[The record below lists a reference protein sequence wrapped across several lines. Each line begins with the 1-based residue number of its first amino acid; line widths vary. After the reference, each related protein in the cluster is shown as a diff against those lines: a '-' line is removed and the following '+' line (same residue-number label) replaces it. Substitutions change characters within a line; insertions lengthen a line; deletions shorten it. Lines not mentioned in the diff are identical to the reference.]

1 MAVEPS
7 MASNRAED
15 QHATEPPSSDVSVI
29 AHRGFA
35 GRYPENTRSAFAA
48 ASRSPEVDAV
58 ELDVMPTADG
68 EVVVFHDET
77 PARVTDAPA
86 AVRDRPV
93 WEFAYTDLRS
103 FEVLDSGDPV
113 PRLADVLA
121 AVPPN
126 VGVNVELKHPG
137 RPFVECGPLDPAT
150 LDEQRTVWADF
161 VASVLAVLDDHDH
174 EFLLSSFHEGA
185 VAAVRDADPTLPVA
199 TAFLESVVAGLA
211 VARRH
216 DVEYLHVPRNMVVG
230 TGLFNEP
237 YADGPYEAV
246 DLVDVA
252 REEGRRV
259 NVWTVTDRRQGP
271 ELARAGVDG
280 LITDVPGIRPP
291 KGRTGPVVEGTN

>member
-1 MAVEPS
+1 MDT
-7 MASNRAED
+7 NRAGGWGG
-15 QHATEPPSSDVSVI
+15 QGGAPTDVSVI

-35 GRYPENTRSAFAA
+35 GHHPENTRSAFAA
-48 ASRSPEVDAV
+48 ASQSPGVDAV

-93 WEFAYTDLRS
+93 WEFGYADLRS

-121 AVPPN
+121 VVPSN

-137 RPFVECGPLDPAT
+137 RPFLERGPLASSA
-150 LDEQRTVWADF
+150 LDEQRAVWADF
-161 VASVLAVLDDHDH
+161 VASVLAVLGDHDH

-185 VAAVRDADPTLPVA
+185 VAAVRDADPSLPVA
-199 TAFLESVVAGLA
+199 AVFLESVAGGLA

-259 NVWTVTDRRQGP
+259 NVWTVTDRQQGP

-280 LITDVPGIRPP
+280 LIADVPGVRPP
-291 KGRTGPVVEGTN
+291 DGRTGPVAEETD